1 MFKVNKF
8 LYSAFREFICFTLKK
23 MSNNNNCVNRLIGRL
38 PKVGIRPVIDA
49 RLGGARESLEGQ
61 TMQMAESVK
70 KLITENLR
78 HPCGAPVECV
88 ISDSTIGR
96 AAEAAACDDKFA
108 REGVGVSITVTPCWC
123 YGSETMD
130 MNPYTPKAVWGF
142 NGSERPGA
150 VYLAAVMAAHNQKG
164 LPAFPIYGKDV
175 QDATETGIPEDV
187 KKKLLSFTKAG
198 IAAATMRGKSYL
210 SMGGVSMGIAG
221 SIVDDKFFQE
231 YLGMRNEYVDM
242 CEFKRRMDLNI
253 FDSEEFERALSWVR
267 QNCRE
272 GSGVNTG
279 RKLTREKKDSD
290 WQNIIKMTLIARDLM
305 IGNPKLKQLGYGE
318 EALGFN
324 AIAAGFQ
331 GQRQWT
337 DYFPTG
343 DFMETILCSSF
354 DWNGIRQ
361 PFILA
366 TENDCLNAV
375 SMLFGHLLAN
385 TASVFADVRTY
396 WSPEAVERVTGTK
409 LKGLGENGIIHLINS
424 GAAALDGSGEQEI
437 DNKPA
442 MKPFWDITEEEVKKC
457 LDATLFHPANPEY
470 FRGGGFST
478 SFLTRG
484 NMPVTMI
491 RLNLVK
497 GIGPVLQLAE
507 GYTVELPKEVHE
519 TLNKRTDPTWPTT
532 WFAPVLTGKGAFRD
546 VYQVMAN
553 WGANLLPSV
562 MDILVPNL

>member
-108 REGVGVSITVTPCWC
+108 RESVGVSITVTPCWC

-150 VYLAAVMAAHNQKG
+150 VYLAAV
-164 LPAFPIYGKDV
+164 
-175 QDATETGIPEDV
+175 
-187 KKKLLSFTKAG
+187 
-198 IAAATMRGKSYL
+198 
-210 SMGGVSMGIAG
+210 
-221 SIVDDKFFQE
+221 
-231 YLGMRNEYVDM
+231 
-242 CEFKRRMDLNI
+242 
-253 FDSEEFERALSWVR
+253 RALSWVR

-553 WGANLLPSV
+553 WGANHASFSYGHIGAELITFAS
-562 MDILVPNL
+562 ILRIPVCMHNVSEERIFRPATWAAFGTQDHESADFRACAALGPLYR